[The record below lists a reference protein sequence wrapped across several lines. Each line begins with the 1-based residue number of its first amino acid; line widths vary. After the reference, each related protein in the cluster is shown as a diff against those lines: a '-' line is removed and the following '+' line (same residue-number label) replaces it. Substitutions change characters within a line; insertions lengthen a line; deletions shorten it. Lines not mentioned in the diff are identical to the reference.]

1 MEQTWRMFAC
11 LEEDNSVAR
20 RMDARSTLALSHP
33 NNSLQGKRKPCD
45 CASATRMDA
54 GTSIALSAQAR
65 EDFHEPTGVGNR
77 DYHLAIVRTPSPDDE
92 FFAIHDGCV
101 RRAASTDSI
110 RTKPSLDLVYAH
122 ALACA
127 VDPLCLVLPGLWKAG
142 TWHTRASAARRSPPY
157 GLIATPVQTNPSS
170 AVKPFDR

>member
-1 MEQTWRMFAC
+1 
-11 LEEDNSVAR
+11 
-20 RMDARSTLALSHP
+20 MDARSTLALSHP
-33 NNSLQGKRKPCD
+33 NNSLQGKRKPGD

-101 RRAASTDSI
+101 RRALIQSARSRHCIWFMLMLLLVPLTLFAWF
-110 RTKPSLDLVYAH
+110 SLAFGKLAPGILV
-122 ALACA
+122 
-127 VDPLCLVLPGLWKAG
+127 LVLPDVPLP
-142 TWHTRASAARRSPPY
+142 T
-157 GLIATPVQTNPSS
+157 V
-170 AVKPFDR
+170 